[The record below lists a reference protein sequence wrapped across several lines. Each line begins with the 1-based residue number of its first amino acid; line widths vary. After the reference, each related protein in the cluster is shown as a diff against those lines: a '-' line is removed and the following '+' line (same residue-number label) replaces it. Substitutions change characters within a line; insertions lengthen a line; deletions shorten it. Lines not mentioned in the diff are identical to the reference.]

1 MICRYSEMATLN
13 LSLEVSDIQIST
25 LTLKANEYRKL
36 NTEIENAKELA
47 SKFFDR
53 VSLSLKTDINKELNE
68 KQMAYLDAVNM
79 IVVSQKIEDK
89 ITDAVLNL
97 GKESESKDPTDDTND
112 KHDQDKGTPV
122 KTVKAPKATAKEA
135 KKTATEP
142 VKDLPVKDPVEKKAD
157 GACDPGSSVSKAVKA
172 AALKVIHSTDP
183 QWLWSV
189 HQLAYSQ
196 IKNIPASFDIGV
208 IEDLAACRAW
218 ELLKDKEETVLE
230 GVNFNAQYFDKQ
242 EGFKCCRGLVRTGP
256 QLKSAMA
263 FKALHSICVNY
274 YQFNSKGISFASKF
288 ISYCNY
294 AIKLIDDENDR
305 SLVLAETD
313 RLKKAFIDNCRAKEQ
328 ESLINETK

>member
-1 MICRYSEMATLN
+1 MATLN
-13 LSLEVSDIQIST
+13 LSLEVSDIEIST

-53 VSLSLKTDINKELNE
+53 VSLSLKSDINKELNE

-79 IVVSQKIEDK
+79 IVTAQKIEDK

-97 GKESESKDPTDDTND
+97 GKEPETKKPTDDTND

-122 KTVKAPKATAKEA
+122 KSVKAPKATAKEA

-142 VKDLPVKDPVEKKAD
+142 VKDVPVKDPVEKKAD

-172 AALKVIHSTDP
+172 AALKLIHSTDP

-189 HQLAYSQ
+189 HQLAYNQ

-208 IEDLAACRAW
+208 LEDLAACRAW

-305 SLVLAETD
+305 SLVFAEAD

>member
-1 MICRYSEMATLN
+1 MATLN
-13 LSLEVSDIQIST
+13 LSLEVSDIEIST
-25 LTLKANEYRKL
+25 LTLKVNEYRKL

-53 VSLSLKTDINKELNE
+53 VSLSLKSDINKELNE

-79 IVVSQKIEDK
+79 IVTAQKIEDK

-97 GKESESKDPTDDTND
+97 GKEPETKKPTNDTND

-122 KTVKAPKATAKEA
+122 KSVKAPKATAKEA

-142 VKDLPVKDPVEKKAD
+142 VKDVPVKDPVEKKAD

-189 HQLAYSQ
+189 HQLAYNQ

-305 SLVLAETD
+305 SLVLAEAD

>member
-1 MICRYSEMATLN
+1 MATLN

-68 KQMAYLDAVNM
+68 KQMAYLDAVQM

-97 GKESESKDPTDDTND
+97 GKEHESKNPTDDTND

-122 KTVKAPKATAKEA
+122 KSVKTPKATAKEA

-142 VKDLPVKDPVEKKAD
+142 VKDIPVKDPVEKKAD

-189 HQLAYSQ
+189 HQLAYNQ

-208 IEDLAACRAW
+208 LEDLAACRAW
-218 ELLKDKEETVLE
+218 ELLKDNEETVLE

-305 SLVLAETD
+305 SLVFAEAD

>member
-1 MICRYSEMATLN
+1 MATLN

-79 IVVSQKIEDK
+79 IVTAQKIEDK

-97 GKESESKDPTDDTND
+97 GKEPETKKPTNDTNY

-122 KTVKAPKATAKEA
+122 KSVKAPKATAKEA

-189 HQLAYSQ
+189 HQLAYNQ

-208 IEDLAACRAW
+208 LEDLAACRAW

-305 SLVLAETD
+305 SLVFAEAD

>member
-1 MICRYSEMATLN
+1 MATLN

-53 VSLSLKTDINKELNE
+53 VSLSLKSDINKELNE
-68 KQMAYLDAVNM
+68 KQMAYLDAVQM

-97 GKESESKDPTDDTND
+97 GKEHETKNPTDDTND

-122 KTVKAPKATAKEA
+122 KSVKTPKATAKEA
-135 KKTATEP
+135 KKTATD
-142 VKDLPVKDPVEKKAD
+142 KDIPVKDPVEKKAD

-189 HQLAYSQ
+189 HQLAYNQ

-208 IEDLAACRAW
+208 LEDLAACRAW

-305 SLVLAETD
+305 SLVLAEAD

>member
-1 MICRYSEMATLN
+1 MTTLN

-53 VSLSLKTDINKELNE
+53 VSLSLKSDINKELNE

-79 IVVSQKIEDK
+79 IVTAQKIEDK

-97 GKESESKDPTDDTND
+97 GKEPETKKPTDDTND

-122 KTVKAPKATAKEA
+122 KSVKAPKATAKEA

-189 HQLAYSQ
+189 HQLAYNQ

-208 IEDLAACRAW
+208 IEDLAACHAW
-218 ELLKDKEETVLE
+218 ELLKDNEETVLE

-305 SLVLAETD
+305 TLVFAEAD

>member
-1 MICRYSEMATLN
+1 MATLN
-13 LSLEVSDIQIST
+13 LSLEVSDIEIST

-36 NTEIENAKELA
+36 NAEIENAKELA

-53 VSLSLKTDINKELNE
+53 VSLSLKSDINKELNE
-68 KQMAYLDAVNM
+68 KQMAYLDAVQM

-97 GKESESKDPTDDTND
+97 GKEPETKKPTDDTND

-122 KTVKAPKATAKEA
+122 KSVKAPKATAKEA

-189 HQLAYSQ
+189 HQLAYNQ

-208 IEDLAACRAW
+208 LEDLAACRAW

-305 SLVLAETD
+305 SLVLAEAD

>member
-1 MICRYSEMATLN
+1 MATLN

-53 VSLSLKTDINKELNE
+53 VSLSLKSDINKELNE

-79 IVVSQKIEDK
+79 IVTAQKIEDK

-97 GKESESKDPTDDTND
+97 GKEPETKKPTDDTND

-122 KTVKAPKATAKEA
+122 KSVKAPKATAKEA

-142 VKDLPVKDPVEKKAD
+142 VKDVPVKDPVEKKAD

-189 HQLAYSQ
+189 HQLAYNQ

-230 GVNFNAQYFDKQ
+230 GVNLNAQYFDKQ

-305 SLVLAETD
+305 SLVFAEAD

>member
-1 MICRYSEMATLN
+1 MATLN
-13 LSLEVSDIQIST
+13 LSLEVSDIEIST

-36 NTEIENAKELA
+36 NAEIENAKELA

-53 VSLSLKTDINKELNE
+53 VSLSLKPDINKELNE
-68 KQMAYLDAVNM
+68 KQMAYFDAVQM
-79 IVVSQKIEDK
+79 IVVAQKIEDK

-97 GKESESKDPTDDTND
+97 GKEPETKKPTDDTND

-122 KTVKAPKATAKEA
+122 KSVKAPKATAKEA

-142 VKDLPVKDPVEKKAD
+142 VKDLPVKDPVEKTAD

-172 AALKVIHSTDP
+172 AALKLIHSTDP

-189 HQLAYSQ
+189 HQLAYNQ

-208 IEDLAACRAW
+208 LEDLAACRAW

-256 QLKSAMA
+256 QLKSAIA

-305 SLVLAETD
+305 SLVLAEAD
-313 RLKKAFIDNCRAKEQ
+313 RLKKAFIDNCHAKEQ

>member
-1 MICRYSEMATLN
+1 MATLN

-68 KQMAYLDAVNM
+68 KQMAYLDAVQM

-97 GKESESKDPTDDTND
+97 GKEPETKKPTDDTND

-122 KTVKAPKATAKEA
+122 KSVKAPKATAKEA

-142 VKDLPVKDPVEKKAD
+142 VKDVPVKDPVEKKAD

-189 HQLAYSQ
+189 HQLAYNH

-208 IEDLAACRAW
+208 LEDLAACRAW

-305 SLVLAETD
+305 SLVFAEAD

>member
-1 MICRYSEMATLN
+1 MATLN

-79 IVVSQKIEDK
+79 IVTAQKIEDK

-97 GKESESKDPTDDTND
+97 GKEPETKKPTDDTND

-122 KTVKAPKATAKEA
+122 KSVKAPKATAKEE

-142 VKDLPVKDPVEKKAD
+142 VKDVPVKDPVEKKAD

-189 HQLAYSQ
+189 HQLAYNQ

-208 IEDLAACRAW
+208 LEDLAACRAW

-305 SLVLAETD
+305 SLVLAEAD

>member
-1 MICRYSEMATLN
+1 MATLN
-13 LSLEVSDIQIST
+13 LSLEVSDIEIST

-68 KQMAYLDAVNM
+68 KQMAYLDAVQM

-97 GKESESKDPTDDTND
+97 GKEPETKKPTDYTND
-112 KHDQDKGTPV
+112 KLDQDKGTPV
-122 KTVKAPKATAKEA
+122 KSVKAPKATAKEA

-189 HQLAYSQ
+189 HQLAYNQ

-208 IEDLAACRAW
+208 LEDLAACRAW

-305 SLVLAETD
+305 SLVLAEAD
-313 RLKKAFIDNCRAKEQ
+313 RLKKAFIDNCHAKEQ

>member
-1 MICRYSEMATLN
+1 MATLN

-79 IVVSQKIEDK
+79 IVTAQKIEDK
-89 ITDAVLNL
+89 ITDAVLSL
-97 GKESESKDPTDDTND
+97 GKEPETKKPTDDTND

-122 KTVKAPKATAKEA
+122 KSVKTPKATAKEA

-142 VKDLPVKDPVEKKAD
+142 VKDVPVKDPVEKKAD

-189 HQLAYSQ
+189 HQLAYNQ

-208 IEDLAACRAW
+208 LEDLAACRAW

-305 SLVLAETD
+305 SLVLAEAD

>member
-1 MICRYSEMATLN
+1 MATLN

-36 NTEIENAKELA
+36 NAEIENAKELA

-68 KQMAYLDAVNM
+68 KQMAYLDAVQM

-97 GKESESKDPTDDTND
+97 GKEPETKKPTDDTND

-122 KTVKAPKATAKEA
+122 KSVKTPKATAKEA

-142 VKDLPVKDPVEKKAD
+142 VKDVPVKDPVEKKAD

-189 HQLAYSQ
+189 HQLAYNQ

-208 IEDLAACRAW
+208 LEDLAACRAW

-274 YQFNSKGISFASKF
+274 YQFNSKDISFASKF

-305 SLVLAETD
+305 SLVLAEAD

>member
-1 MICRYSEMATLN
+1 MATLN

-53 VSLSLKTDINKELNE
+53 VSLSLKSDINKELNE

-79 IVVSQKIEDK
+79 IVTAQKIEDK

-97 GKESESKDPTDDTND
+97 GKEPETKKPTDDTND

-122 KTVKAPKATAKEA
+122 KSVKAPKATAKEA

-189 HQLAYSQ
+189 HQLAYNQ

-208 IEDLAACRAW
+208 LEDLAACRAW

-256 QLKSAMA
+256 QLKSAIA
-263 FKALHSICVNY
+263 FKVLHSICVNY

-288 ISYCNY
+288 SSYCNY

-305 SLVLAETD
+305 SLVLAEAD

>member
-1 MICRYSEMATLN
+1 MTTLN

-68 KQMAYLDAVNM
+68 KQMAYLDAVQM

-97 GKESESKDPTDDTND
+97 GKEPETKKPTDDTND

-122 KTVKAPKATAKEA
+122 KSVKAPKATAKEA

-142 VKDLPVKDPVEKKAD
+142 VKDVPVKDPVEKKAD

-189 HQLAYSQ
+189 HQLAYNQ

-218 ELLKDKEETVLE
+218 ELLKDKEKTVLE

-305 SLVLAETD
+305 SLVLAEAD
-313 RLKKAFIDNCRAKEQ
+313 RLKKAFVDNCHSKEQ

>member
-1 MICRYSEMATLN
+1 MATLN

-68 KQMAYLDAVNM
+68 KQMAYLDAVQM

-97 GKESESKDPTDDTND
+97 GKEPETKKSTDDTND

-122 KTVKAPKATAKEA
+122 KSVKAPKATAKEA

-189 HQLAYSQ
+189 HQLAYNQ

-208 IEDLAACRAW
+208 LEDLAACRAW

-305 SLVLAETD
+305 SLVLAEAD

>member
-1 MICRYSEMATLN
+1 MATLN

-36 NTEIENAKELA
+36 NAEIENAKELA

-79 IVVSQKIEDK
+79 IVTAQKIEDK

-97 GKESESKDPTDDTND
+97 GKEPETKKPTDDTND

-122 KTVKAPKATAKEA
+122 KSVKAPKATAKEA
-135 KKTATEP
+135 KKAATEP

-189 HQLAYSQ
+189 HQLAYNQ

-208 IEDLAACRAW
+208 LEDLAACRAW

-305 SLVLAETD
+305 SLVFAEAD

>member
-1 MICRYSEMATLN
+1 MATLN

-53 VSLSLKTDINKELNE
+53 VSLSLKSDINKELNE
-68 KQMAYLDAVNM
+68 KQMAYLDAVQM

-97 GKESESKDPTDDTND
+97 GKEPETKKPTDDTND

-122 KTVKAPKATAKEA
+122 KSVKAPKATAKEA
-135 KKTATEP
+135 KKTATET
-142 VKDLPVKDPVEKKAD
+142 VKDIPVKDPVEKKAD

-189 HQLAYSQ
+189 HQLAYNQ

-208 IEDLAACRAW
+208 LEDLAACRAW

-305 SLVLAETD
+305 SLVLAEAD
-313 RLKKAFIDNCRAKEQ
+313 RLKKAFIDNCHAKEQ

>member
-1 MICRYSEMATLN
+1 MATLN
-13 LSLEVSDIQIST
+13 LSLEVSDIEIST

-53 VSLSLKTDINKELNE
+53 VSLSLKSDINKELNE
-68 KQMAYLDAVNM
+68 KQMAYLDAVQM

-97 GKESESKDPTDDTND
+97 GKEPETKKPTDDTND

-122 KTVKAPKATAKEA
+122 KSVKTPKATAKEA

-172 AALKVIHSTDP
+172 AALKLIHSTDP

-189 HQLAYSQ
+189 HQLAYNQ

-208 IEDLAACRAW
+208 LEDLAACRAW

-256 QLKSAMA
+256 QLKSAIA

-305 SLVLAETD
+305 SLVFAEAD

>member
-1 MICRYSEMATLN
+1 MATLN

-53 VSLSLKTDINKELNE
+53 VSLSLKSDINKELNE
-68 KQMAYLDAVNM
+68 KQMAYLDAVQM

-97 GKESESKDPTDDTND
+97 GKEPETKKPTDDTND

-122 KTVKAPKATAKEA
+122 KSVKAPKATAKEA

-189 HQLAYSQ
+189 HQLAYNQ

-208 IEDLAACRAW
+208 LEDLAACRAW

-256 QLKSAMA
+256 QLKSAIA

-305 SLVLAETD
+305 SLVLAEAD
-313 RLKKAFIDNCRAKEQ
+313 RLKKAFIDNCHAKEQ

>member
-1 MICRYSEMATLN
+1 MATVN

-53 VSLSLKTDINKELNE
+53 VSLSLKSDINKELNE
-68 KQMAYLDAVNM
+68 KQMAYLDAVQM

-97 GKESESKDPTDDTND
+97 GKEPEIKKPTDDTND

-122 KTVKAPKATAKEA
+122 KSVKAPKATAKEA

-142 VKDLPVKDPVEKKAD
+142 VKDIPVKDPVEKKAD

-189 HQLAYSQ
+189 HQLAYNQ

-208 IEDLAACRAW
+208 LEDLAACRAW

-305 SLVLAETD
+305 SLVLAEAD

>member
-1 MICRYSEMATLN
+1 MATLN

-53 VSLSLKTDINKELNE
+53 VSLSLKSDINKELNE
-68 KQMAYLDAVNM
+68 KQMAYLDAVQM

-97 GKESESKDPTDDTND
+97 GKEPETKKPTDDTND

-122 KTVKAPKATAKEA
+122 KSVKTPKATAKEA

-142 VKDLPVKDPVEKKAD
+142 VKDVPVKDPVEKKAD

-189 HQLAYSQ
+189 HQLAYNQ

-208 IEDLAACRAW
+208 LEDLAACRAW

-294 AIKLIDDENDR
+294 AIKLIDDGNDR
-305 SLVLAETD
+305 SLVLAEAD

>member
-1 MICRYSEMATLN
+1 MATLN

-36 NTEIENAKELA
+36 NAEIENAKELA

-53 VSLSLKTDINKELNE
+53 VSLSLKTDINKEINE

-79 IVVSQKIEDK
+79 IVTAQKIEDK

-97 GKESESKDPTDDTND
+97 GKEPETKKPTDDTND

-122 KTVKAPKATAKEA
+122 KSVKAPKATAKEA
-135 KKTATEP
+135 KKAATEP

-189 HQLAYSQ
+189 HQLAYNQ

-208 IEDLAACRAW
+208 LEDLAACRAW

-305 SLVLAETD
+305 SLVFAEAD
-313 RLKKAFIDNCRAKEQ
+313 RLKKAFIDNCHSKEQ

>member
-1 MICRYSEMATLN
+1 MATLN

-68 KQMAYLDAVNM
+68 KQMAYLDAVQM

-97 GKESESKDPTDDTND
+97 GKEPETKKPTDDTND

-122 KTVKAPKATAKEA
+122 KSVKAPKATAKEA

-142 VKDLPVKDPVEKKAD
+142 VKDVPVKDPVEKKAD

-172 AALKVIHSTDP
+172 AALKLIHSTDP

-189 HQLAYSQ
+189 HQLAYNQ

-208 IEDLAACRAW
+208 LEDLAACRAW

-305 SLVLAETD
+305 SLVLAEAD

>member
-1 MICRYSEMATLN
+1 MATLN
-13 LSLEVSDIQIST
+13 LSLEVSDIEIST

-79 IVVSQKIEDK
+79 IVTAQKIEDK

-97 GKESESKDPTDDTND
+97 GKEHESKNPTDDTND

-122 KTVKAPKATAKEA
+122 KSVKTPKATAKEE

-189 HQLAYSQ
+189 HQLAYNQ

-208 IEDLAACRAW
+208 LEDLAACRAW

-305 SLVLAETD
+305 SLVLAEAD

>member
-1 MICRYSEMATLN
+1 MATLN

-36 NTEIENAKELA
+36 NAEIENAKELA

-68 KQMAYLDAVNM
+68 KQMAYLDAVQM

-97 GKESESKDPTDDTND
+97 GKEPETKKPTDDTND

-122 KTVKAPKATAKEA
+122 KSVKTPKATAKEA

-142 VKDLPVKDPVEKKAD
+142 VKDVPVKDPVEKKVD

-189 HQLAYSQ
+189 HQLAYNQ

-208 IEDLAACRAW
+208 LEDLAACRAW

-305 SLVLAETD
+305 SLVLAEAD

>member
-1 MICRYSEMATLN
+1 MATLN

-53 VSLSLKTDINKELNE
+53 VSLSLKSDINKELNE
-68 KQMAYLDAVNM
+68 KQMAYLDAVQM

-89 ITDAVLNL
+89 ITDAFLNL
-97 GKESESKDPTDDTND
+97 GKEPETKKPTDDTND
-112 KHDQDKGTPV
+112 KHDQDKGTSVKSV
-122 KTVKAPKATAKEA
+122 KTPKATAKEA

-189 HQLAYSQ
+189 HQLAYNQ

-305 SLVLAETD
+305 SLVLAEAD

>member
-1 MICRYSEMATLN
+1 MATLN

-36 NTEIENAKELA
+36 NAEIENAKELA

-53 VSLSLKTDINKELNE
+53 VSLSLKSDINKELNE

-79 IVVSQKIEDK
+79 IVTAQKIEDK

-97 GKESESKDPTDDTND
+97 GKEPETKKPTDDTND

-122 KTVKAPKATAKEA
+122 KSVKAPKATAKEA

-189 HQLAYSQ
+189 HQLAYNQ

-208 IEDLAACRAW
+208 LEDLAACRAW

-256 QLKSAMA
+256 QLKSAIA

-305 SLVLAETD
+305 SLVLAEAD

>member
-1 MICRYSEMATLN
+1 MATLN

-53 VSLSLKTDINKELNE
+53 VSLSLKSDINKELNE

-79 IVVSQKIEDK
+79 IVTAQKIEDK
-89 ITDAVLNL
+89 ITDAVLNI
-97 GKESESKDPTDDTND
+97 GKEHESKAPTDDTND

-122 KTVKAPKATAKEA
+122 KSVKTPKATAKEA

-142 VKDLPVKDPVEKKAD
+142 VKDVPVKDPVEKKAD

-172 AALKVIHSTDP
+172 AVLKLIHSTDP

-189 HQLAYSQ
+189 HQLAYNQ

-208 IEDLAACRAW
+208 LEDLAACRAW
-218 ELLKDKEETVLE
+218 ELLKDKEDTVLE

-305 SLVLAETD
+305 SLVFAEAY
-313 RLKKAFIDNCRAKEQ
+313 RLKKAFIDNCQAKEQ

>member
-1 MICRYSEMATLN
+1 MATLN
-13 LSLEVSDIQIST
+13 LSLEVSDIEIST

-68 KQMAYLDAVNM
+68 KQMAYLDAVQI

-97 GKESESKDPTDDTND
+97 GKEPETKKPTDDTND

-122 KTVKAPKATAKEA
+122 KSVKAPKATAKEA

-142 VKDLPVKDPVEKKAD
+142 VKDIPVKDPVEKKAD

-189 HQLAYSQ
+189 HQLAYNQ

-208 IEDLAACRAW
+208 LEDLAACRAW

-305 SLVLAETD
+305 SLVLAEAD
-313 RLKKAFIDNCRAKEQ
+313 RLKKAFIDSCRAKEQ

>member
-1 MICRYSEMATLN
+1 MATLN
-13 LSLEVSDIQIST
+13 LSLEVSDIEIST

-68 KQMAYLDAVNM
+68 KQMAYHDAVNM
-79 IVVSQKIEDK
+79 IVTAQKIEDK

-97 GKESESKDPTDDTND
+97 GKEPETKKPTDDTND

-122 KTVKAPKATAKEA
+122 KSVKAPKATAKEA

-172 AALKVIHSTDP
+172 AALKLIHSTDP

-189 HQLAYSQ
+189 HQLAYNQ

-208 IEDLAACRAW
+208 LEDLAACRAW

-305 SLVLAETD
+305 SLVLAEAD

>member
-1 MICRYSEMATLN
+1 MATLN

-36 NTEIENAKELA
+36 NAEIENAKELA

-53 VSLSLKTDINKELNE
+53 VSLSLKSDINKELNE
-68 KQMAYLDAVNM
+68 KQMAYLDAVQM

-97 GKESESKDPTDDTND
+97 GKEHESKNPTDDTND

-122 KTVKAPKATAKEA
+122 KSVKAPKATAKEA

-142 VKDLPVKDPVEKKAD
+142 VKDVPVKDPVEKKAD

-189 HQLAYSQ
+189 HQLAYNQ

-208 IEDLAACRAW
+208 LEDLAACRAW

-305 SLVLAETD
+305 SLVLAEAD

>member
-1 MICRYSEMATLN
+1 MATLN
-13 LSLEVSDIQIST
+13 LSLEVSDIDIST

-68 KQMAYLDAVNM
+68 KQMAYLDAVQM

-97 GKESESKDPTDDTND
+97 GKEPETKKPTDDTND

-122 KTVKAPKATAKEA
+122 KSVKAPKATAKEA

-142 VKDLPVKDPVEKKAD
+142 VKDVPVKDPVEKKAD

-189 HQLAYSQ
+189 HQLAYNQ

-208 IEDLAACRAW
+208 LEDLAACRAW

-305 SLVLAETD
+305 SLVLAEAD

>member
-1 MICRYSEMATLN
+1 MATLN

-68 KQMAYLDAVNM
+68 KQMAYLDAVQM

-97 GKESESKDPTDDTND
+97 GKEPETKKPTDDTND

-142 VKDLPVKDPVEKKAD
+142 VKDVPVKDPVEKKAD

-172 AALKVIHSTDP
+172 AALKLIHSTDP

-189 HQLAYSQ
+189 HQLAYNQ

-208 IEDLAACRAW
+208 LEDLAACRAW

-305 SLVLAETD
+305 SLVLAEAD

>member
-1 MICRYSEMATLN
+1 MATLN

-68 KQMAYLDAVNM
+68 KQNAYLDAVQM

-97 GKESESKDPTDDTND
+97 GKEHETKKPTDDTND

-122 KTVKAPKATAKEA
+122 KSVKTPKATAKEA
-135 KKTATEP
+135 KKTATD
-142 VKDLPVKDPVEKKAD
+142 KDIPVKDPVEKKAD

-189 HQLAYSQ
+189 HQLAYNQ

-218 ELLKDKEETVLE
+218 ELLKDKEEETVLE

-305 SLVLAETD
+305 SLVFAEAD

>member
-1 MICRYSEMATLN
+1 MTTLN

-53 VSLSLKTDINKELNE
+53 VSLSLKSDINKELNE
-68 KQMAYLDAVNM
+68 KQMAYLDAVQM

-97 GKESESKDPTDDTND
+97 GKEPETKKPTDDTND

-122 KTVKAPKATAKEA
+122 KSVKAPKATAKEA

-189 HQLAYSQ
+189 HQLAYNQ

-208 IEDLAACRAW
+208 LEDLAACRAW

-305 SLVLAETD
+305 SLVLAEAD
-313 RLKKAFIDNCRAKEQ
+313 RLKKAFIDNCHSKEQ

>member
-1 MICRYSEMATLN
+1 MATLN

-53 VSLSLKTDINKELNE
+53 VSLSLKSDINKELNE

-79 IVVSQKIEDK
+79 IVTAQKIEDK

-97 GKESESKDPTDDTND
+97 GKEPETKKPTDDTND

-122 KTVKAPKATAKEA
+122 KSVKAPKATAKEA

-189 HQLAYSQ
+189 HQLAYNQ

-305 SLVLAETD
+305 SLVLAEAD